1 MNEYRLMRKL
11 MGSAF
16 ELVILS
22 NSSTEA
28 EHFLNMGVNEIQ
40 RIENLLSEFKNDSI
54 TSKIN
59 QNAGIEYIEV
69 DEEVIQLLE
78 RCLQISSLTAGAFDI
93 TIGPLK
99 KIYKFKNEN
108 FTLPQS
114 FQITDALEKVGY
126 KHLIIEP
133 LNRKVFLSKKDM
145 FISFAGIG
153 KGYAADCVKRL
164 WLQNGVTAG
173 VVSAS
178 GDLCTL
184 GLRNDGSPWKI
195 GIAKPD
201 QKNEMLLY
209 IPIINASV
217 ATSGDYEQYFM
228 NKGIRYS
235 HNINPITGQPVTGIK
250 SVSVVSPGAELSDAL
265 ATAVYIMGVDAGLY
279 FVNQLPNT
287 HCLIIDEKN
296 KVYSSKNI
304 SISNEA

>member
-1 MNEYRLMRKL
+1 MNEYRLVRHL

-16 ELVILS
+16 ELLILS
-22 NSSTEA
+22 NSSSEA

-40 RIENLLSEFKNDSI
+40 RIEALLSEFKEDSI
-54 TSKIN
+54 TTKIN
-59 QNAGIEYIEV
+59 KNAGLDYTEV

-78 RCLQISSLTAGAFDI
+78 RCVQISSLTSGAFDI
-93 TIGPLK
+93 TMGPLK
-99 KIYKFKNEN
+99 KIYRFKNEN
-108 FTLPQS
+108 FTLPS
-114 FQITDALEKVGY
+114 SDKITEVLEKVGY

-133 LNRKVFLSKKDM
+133 SNRKVLLSKKDM

-164 WLQNGVTAG
+164 WLQNGVTSG

-178 GDLCTL
+178 GDLCTI
-184 GLRNDGSPWKI
+184 GFRSDGTPWKI

-201 QKNEMLLY
+201 HKNEMLLY
-209 IPIINASV
+209 IPVVNASV

-235 HNINPITGQPVTGIK
+235 HNINPINGLPVTCIK

-279 FVNQLPNT
+279 FINQLPNT

-296 KVYSSKNI
+296 KVHASKNI
-304 SISNEA
+304 SLTYEV